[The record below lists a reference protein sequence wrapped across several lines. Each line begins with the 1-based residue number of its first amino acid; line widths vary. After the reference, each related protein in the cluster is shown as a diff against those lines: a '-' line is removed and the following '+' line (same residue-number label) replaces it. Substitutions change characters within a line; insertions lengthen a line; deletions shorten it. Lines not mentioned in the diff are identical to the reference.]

1 MRFLVSDH
9 YYGILEGDVLCTIS
23 MQAVQVSSQ

>member
-1 MRFLVSDH
+1 MRSLVSDH
-9 YYGILEGDVLCTIS
+9 YYRILEGDVLRTVS